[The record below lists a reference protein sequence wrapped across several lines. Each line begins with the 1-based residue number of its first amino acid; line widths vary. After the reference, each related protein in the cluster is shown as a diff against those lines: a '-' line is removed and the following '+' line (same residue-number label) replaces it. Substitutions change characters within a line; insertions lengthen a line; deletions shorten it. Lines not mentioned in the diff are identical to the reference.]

1 MSSPANTT
9 AESDHQLTVIGLGAN
24 QASTAGAPEDTLA
37 AVLADLQALSRQQL
51 AVSGFYHTSPEN
63 CPPGSPDFVN
73 AVALLYLPGTT
84 DPMQLLRELQ
94 ALETKYGRQR
104 HPSSPANA
112 PRPLDLDLI
121 AFGDRQMQEPEL
133 QLPHPRAAGRRF
145 VLEPL
150 AELVPDYCLPGMDV
164 SVQQLL
170 TGLGQ
175 E

>member
-9 AESDHQLTVIGLGAN
+9 AESGLELAVIGLGAN
-24 QASTAGAPEDTLA
+24 QASIVGAPEATLT
-37 AVLADLQALSRQQL
+37 AVLEDLQNLSQQCL
-51 AVSGFYHTSPEN
+51 AVSSFYRTSPEN

-73 AVALLYLPGTT
+73 AVALLQLPDTT
-84 DPMQLLRELQ
+84 DPKELLRQLQ

-104 HPSSPANA
+104 RPSSPVNA

-121 AFGDRQMQEPEL
+121 AFGERQIQESEL

-150 AELVPDYCLPGMDV
+150 VELAPDYCLPGMLV
-164 SVQQLL
+164 SAQQLL
-170 TGLGQ
+170 AGLEQ